1 MSTNTKINFGS
12 DAFKKYLAN
21 TGWLFFERVFRL
33 AINFAIGIYIV
44 RYLGP
49 NDFGSLSYAVSFV
62 GLFSTLA
69 ALGLDN
75 IVVRELV
82 QSPDKRDELLGSV
95 FILRLLGAVL
105 LMLILVFSVIV
116 LNEDS
121 VTTAMILI
129 IGTASI
135 FQIFG
140 TIDFYFQAKVL
151 SKFSV
156 YVQFTSLVIASAI
169 KIFLILNN
177 YSLIAFAI
185 IITIESFLL
194 ATGFIL
200 VYKKNKLKITSW
212 RFKKSL
218 AMNLLR
224 DSWPLILSG
233 LVIAVYVKIDQVMI
247 KNMMNES
254 EVGYYA
260 AAVRIAEAWFFVP
273 MAITNSL
280 FPAIVNAK
288 KMSEELYHSRLKK
301 LYDILAWISIVIAIP
316 VTLFSNDLIQI
327 LFGAEFSNSSPVL
340 TIYIWAGIPTFLG
353 VASSQYLISEN
364 LTKLSFYRTFF
375 GMIFNIILNFILIP
389 IYGIVGAALATLVSY
404 TLAAFSLA
412 FFKPTRSQFVLMIRA
427 VFFID
432 VTRFIKEK

>member
-1 MSTNTKINFGS
+1 MSQNTKINFGS
-12 DAFKKYLAN
+12 EAFKKYLKN

-33 AINFAIGIYIV
+33 VINFAIGVYIV

-49 NDFGSLSYAVSFV
+49 HDFGLLSYAVSFV

-95 FILRLLGAVL
+95 FILRALGAAA
-105 LMLILVFSVIV
+105 MALILYISVSA
-116 LNEDS
+116 LNEGNA
-121 VTTAMILI
+121 TTILI
-129 IGTASI
+129 FIIGASAV
-135 FQIFG
+135 FQTFG
-140 TIDFYFQAKVL
+140 TIDFYFQANVQ

-156 YVQFTSLVIASAI
+156 QVQFASLVAASII
-169 KIFLILNN
+169 KIFLMLNN
-177 YSLIAFAI
+177 YPLIYFAI
-185 IITIESFLL
+185 IITVESVLV
-194 ATGFIL
+194 AVGFIA
-200 VYKKNKLKITSW
+200 VYKKNKLKISAW
-212 RFKKSL
+212 KFNK
-218 AMNLLR
+218 NLSVKLLS

-247 KNMMNES
+247 KIIINEA

-260 AAVRIAEAWFFVP
+260 AAVRLAEAWFFIP
-273 MAITNSL
+273 MAVTNSL
-280 FPAIVNAK
+280 FPAIINAK
-288 KMSEELYHSRLKK
+288 KMSEDLYNSRLQK
-301 LYDILAWISIVIAIP
+301 LYAILAWSSIAIAIP
-316 VTLFSNDLIQI
+316 VTFFSAEIIQI

-353 VASSQYLISEN
+353 VASSQYLITEN

-375 GMIFNIILNFILIP
+375 GMIFNLILNLILIP

-404 TLAAFSLA
+404 TFAAFSIAL
-412 FFKPTRSQFVLMIRA
+412 FKSTRPQFVLMVRA
-427 VFFID
+427 VFFLD
-432 VTRFIKEK
+432 LTRFIKAR

>member
-200 VYKKNKLKITSW
+200 IYKKNKLKITSW

-233 LVIAVYVKIDQVMI
+233 LVIAVYMKIDQVMI
-247 KNMMNES
+247 KNMMNET

-260 AAVRIAEAWFFVP
+260 AAVRLSEAWYFIP
-273 MAITNSL
+273 MAVTNSL

-288 KMSEELYHSRLKK
+288 KMSEELYHSRLQK
-301 LYDILAWISIVIAIP
+301 LYDILAWSSIAIAIP
-316 VTLFSNDLIQI
+316 VTFFSVEIIKI
-327 LFGAEFSNSSPVL
+327 LFGANFLNSAPVL
-340 TIYIWAGIPTFLG
+340 TIYIWAGVPTFLG
-353 VASSQYLISEN
+353 VASSQFLITEN
-364 LTKLSFYRTFF
+364 LTKLSFYRTLI
-375 GMIFNIILNFILIP
+375 GMIMNIILNLILIP

-404 TLAAFSLA
+404 TIATLAIGIDKPARIQITMMLKA
-412 FFKPTRSQFVLMIRA
+412 IFFLDFRKA
-427 VFFID
+427 V
-432 VTRFIKEK
+432 KSK